1 MANVVTGRFQED
13 YPETYKNAEGS
24 ELCVET
30 EEEQQAKAASALVG
44 IFEKRVAARGDRCL
58 HPKDLNHVSVAQLD
72 FEYDYI
78 RARLF
83 GEPIGVNLYNPDHE
97 EFDEVYTDSVDE
109 ISMLWLEVYKERY
122 DREPPVSLV
131 EYAFPMKGVSKAKR
145 QKIED
150 ALERAYDRLRT
161 AAVAREAEHKPRD
174 GVFLSCPKG
183 VSRAHNDR
191 LAAEA
196 AAARPP
202 PPPESVPEG
211 ADKHDEPHATSSWCC
226 TH

>member
-44 IFEKRVAARGDRCL
+44 IFEKRVAARGDR
-58 HPKDLNHVSVAQLD
+58 STSSTTTS
-72 FEYDYI
+72 
-78 RARLF
+78 ARGSS

-202 PPPESVPEG
+202 PAVEPVDNEPVIVPVPI
-211 ADKHDEPHATSSWCC
+211 DD
-226 TH
+226 

>member
-58 HPKDLNHVSVAQLD
+58 HPKDLQHVSVAQLD

-183 VSRAHNDR
+183 VSRAHNAR

-202 PPPESVPEG
+202 PPPAVEPVDNEPVIVPVPI
-211 ADKHDEPHATSSWCC
+211 DD
-226 TH
+226 

>member
-58 HPKDLNHVSVAQLD
+58 HPKDLQHVSVAQLD

-109 ISMLWLEVYKERY
+109 ISMLWLE
-122 DREPPVSLV
+122 
-131 EYAFPMKGVSKAKR
+131 GVSKAKR

-202 PPPESVPEG
+202 PAVEPVDNEPVIVPVPI
-211 ADKHDEPHATSSWCC
+211 DD
-226 TH
+226 

>member
-1 MANVVTGRFQED
+1 MGGL
-13 YPETYKNAEGS
+13 PETYKNAEGS

-109 ISMLWLEVYKERY
+109 ISMLWLEVYKRY
-122 DREPPVSLV
+122 DREPRYRSWSRVPDEGRV
-131 EYAFPMKGVSKAKR
+131 KAKR

-150 ALERAYDRLRT
+150 ALERAYDRPDGGRR
-161 AAVAREAEHKPRD
+161 ARGRAQARD

-202 PPPESVPEG
+202 PAVGPVDNEPVIVPVPIDDQAG
-211 ADKHDEPHATSSWCC
+211 
-226 TH
+226 